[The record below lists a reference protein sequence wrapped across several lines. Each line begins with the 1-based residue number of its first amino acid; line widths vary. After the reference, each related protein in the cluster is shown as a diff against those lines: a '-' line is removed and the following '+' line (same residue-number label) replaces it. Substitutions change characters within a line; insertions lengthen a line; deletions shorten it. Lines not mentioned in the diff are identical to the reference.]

1 MTTRRRWVRWIPL
14 GVAFVVFLIDQYV
27 KNWVVA
33 TLPEGETVPV
43 LGEFLQWHFVRNPGA
58 AFSLASGSTWI
69 FTILASAVVVV
80 IIWQIRQLGSRSW
93 AIFLGLLLGGTLGNL
108 FDRLTRAP
116 GFPEGHVID
125 FISTPWM
132 WLGFPE
138 GIYNIADIAIVSS
151 MVIFVLVT
159 LLGLPIDGSPR
170 VRKGDAAS
178 DSAVEP
184 EVDEPVAD
192 SDTPDHTTEQD
203 PAGTDETPQT
213 EEPR

>member
-1 MTTRRRWVRWIPL
+1 MHTEPDPAVSATRDSVRTRRRWVRWTPL

-33 TLPEGETVPV
+33 TLPEGESVPV

-58 AFSLASGSTWI
+58 AFSMASGSTWI

-125 FISTPWM
+125 FIYTPWM
-132 WLGFPE
+132 MPA
-138 GIYNIADIAIVSS
+138 IYNIADIAIVSS
-151 MVIFVLVT
+151 MAIFVLVT

-170 VRKGDAAS
+170 VRKCETDA
-178 DSAVEP
+178 
-184 EVDEPVAD
+184 AD
-192 SDTPDHTTEQD
+192 SDTTDHTAEQD
-203 PAGTDETPQT
+203 PAGTDETPET